1 MQPDDAGAL
10 LAFFQKLSRED
21 RFFLKEDVASPVVIQ
36 RWVDDMDYDRALP
49 IIALDGDTIVA
60 DGTLHRSRA
69 NARRHI
75 GQIRIAV
82 ADVYRNRGLGA
93 TLLNDLATIAN
104 EHGLERLLLE
114 AVSDHEDN
122 AIKAAEY
129 VGFVRVGSLPGHAKD
144 LQGHPGTSCSWRCP
158 WASGSIGGGSNRRR
172 MGALG
177 FPSAEVGS
185 WRRRPESNRCIEV
198 LQTSALPLGYV
209 AGKR

>member
-1 MQPDDAGAL
+1 MAGQKPHTYTLSAYPKTVGLRDGTSITLRPMQPDDAGAL

-82 ADVYRNRGLGA
+82 AEDYRNRGLGT
-93 TLLNDLATIAN
+93 TLLNELATIAN

-114 AVSDHEDN
+114 AVSDHEDD

-144 LQGHPGTSCSWRCP
+144 LQD
-158 WASGSIGGGSNRRR
+158 
-172 MGALG
+172 
-177 FPSAEVGS
+177 
-185 WRRRPESNRCIEV
+185 RPRDIV
-198 LQTSALPLGYV
+198 LLEMPLG
-209 AGKR
+209 KWFDWWRF

>member
-1 MQPDDAGAL
+1 
-10 LAFFQKLSRED
+10 
-21 RFFLKEDVASPVVIQ
+21 
-36 RWVDDMDYDRALP
+36 MDYDRALP
-49 IIALDGDTIVA
+49 IIALDGETIVA

-82 ADVYRNRGLGA
+82 ADDYRNRGLGT

-114 AVSDHEDN
+114 AVSDHEDD

-144 LQGHPGTSCSWRCP
+144 LQGHPRD
-158 WASGSIGGGSNRRR
+158 I
-172 MGALG
+172 
-177 FPSAEVGS
+177 
-185 WRRRPESNRCIEV
+185 V
-198 LQTSALPLGYV
+198 LLEMPLG
-209 AGKR
+209 KWFDWWRF

>member
-1 MQPDDAGAL
+1 MAGQKPHTYTLSAYPKTVGLRDGTSIVLRPMQPDDAGAL
-10 LAFFQKLSRED
+10 LAFFQELSPKD

-82 ADVYRNRGLGA
+82 ADDYRNRGLGT
-93 TLLNDLATIAN
+93 TLLNELATIAN

-114 AVSDHEDN
+114 AVSDHEDD

-144 LQGHPGTSCSWRCP
+144 LQGHPRD
-158 WASGSIGGGSNRRR
+158 I
-172 MGALG
+172 
-177 FPSAEVGS
+177 
-185 WRRRPESNRCIEV
+185 V
-198 LQTSALPLGYV
+198 LLEMPLG
-209 AGKR
+209 KWFDWWRF

>member
-1 MQPDDAGAL
+1 MAGQKPHTYTLSAYPKTVGLRDGTSITLRPMQPDDAGPL
-10 LAFFQKLSRED
+10 LAFFQKLSPED

-69 NARRHI
+69 NARRHV

-82 ADVYRNRGLGA
+82 ANDYRNRGLGT
-93 TLLNDLATIAN
+93 TLLNELATIAN

-114 AVSDHEDN
+114 AVSDHEDD

-144 LQGHPGTSCSWRCP
+144 LQD
-158 WASGSIGGGSNRRR
+158 
-172 MGALG
+172 
-177 FPSAEVGS
+177 
-185 WRRRPESNRCIEV
+185 RPRDIV
-198 LQTSALPLGYV
+198 LLEMPLG
-209 AGKR
+209 KWFDWWRF

>member
-1 MQPDDAGAL
+1 MAGQKPHTYTLSAYPKTVGLRDGTSIVLRPMQPDDADAL
-10 LAFFQKLSRED
+10 LAFFQELSPKD

-82 ADVYRNRGLGA
+82 ADDYRNRGLGT
-93 TLLNDLATIAN
+93 TLLNELATIAN

-114 AVSDHEDN
+114 AVSDHEDD

-144 LQGHPGTSCSWRCP
+144 LQGHPRD
-158 WASGSIGGGSNRRR
+158 I
-172 MGALG
+172 
-177 FPSAEVGS
+177 
-185 WRRRPESNRCIEV
+185 V
-198 LQTSALPLGYV
+198 LLEMPLG
-209 AGKR
+209 KWFDWWRF

>member
-1 MQPDDAGAL
+1 MAGQKPHTYTLSAYPKTVGLRDGTSITLRPMQPDDADAL
-10 LAFFQKLSRED
+10 LAFFQKLSSED

-82 ADVYRNRGLGA
+82 ADDYRNRGLGT

-114 AVSDHEDN
+114 AVSDHEDD

-144 LQGHPGTSCSWRCP
+144 LQGHPRD
-158 WASGSIGGGSNRRR
+158 I
-172 MGALG
+172 
-177 FPSAEVGS
+177 
-185 WRRRPESNRCIEV
+185 V
-198 LQTSALPLGYV
+198 LLEMPLG
-209 AGKR
+209 KWFDWWRF

>member
-1 MQPDDAGAL
+1 MAGQKPHTYTLSAYPKTVGLRDGTSITLRPMQPDDAGTL

-82 ADVYRNRGLGA
+82 ADDYRNRGLGT
-93 TLLNDLATIAN
+93 TLLNELATIAN

-114 AVSDHEDN
+114 AVSDHEDD

-144 LQGHPGTSCSWRCP
+144 LQD
-158 WASGSIGGGSNRRR
+158 
-172 MGALG
+172 
-177 FPSAEVGS
+177 
-185 WRRRPESNRCIEV
+185 RPRDIV
-198 LQTSALPLGYV
+198 LLEMPLG
-209 AGKR
+209 KWFDWWRF

>member
-1 MQPDDAGAL
+1 MAGQKPHTYTLSAYPKTVGLRDGTSITLRPMQPDDADAL
-10 LAFFQKLSRED
+10 LAFFQELSRED

-82 ADVYRNRGLGA
+82 AGDYRNRGLGT
-93 TLLNDLATIAN
+93 TLLNELATIAN

-114 AVSDHEDN
+114 AVSDHEDD

-144 LQGHPGTSCSWRCP
+144 LQGHPRD
-158 WASGSIGGGSNRRR
+158 I
-172 MGALG
+172 
-177 FPSAEVGS
+177 
-185 WRRRPESNRCIEV
+185 V
-198 LQTSALPLGYV
+198 LLEMPLG
-209 AGKR
+209 KWFDWWRF

>member
-1 MQPDDAGAL
+1 MAGQRPHTYTLSAYPKTVGLRDGTSITLRPMQPDDADAL
-10 LAFFQKLSRED
+10 LAFFQKLSSED
-21 RFFLKEDVASPVVIQ
+21 RFFLKEDVASPRVIQ

-82 ADVYRNRGLGA
+82 ADDYRNRGLGT

-114 AVSDHEDN
+114 AVSDHEDD

-144 LQGHPGTSCSWRCP
+144 LQGHPRD
-158 WASGSIGGGSNRRR
+158 I
-172 MGALG
+172 
-177 FPSAEVGS
+177 
-185 WRRRPESNRCIEV
+185 V
-198 LQTSALPLGYV
+198 LLEMPLG
-209 AGKR
+209 KWFDWWRF

>member
-1 MQPDDAGAL
+1 MAGQKPHTYTLSAYPKTVGLRDGTSITLRPMQPDDADAL
-10 LAFFQKLSRED
+10 LAFFQKLSSED
-21 RFFLKEDVASPVVIQ
+21 RFFLKEDVASPRVIQ

-82 ADVYRNRGLGA
+82 ADDYRNRGLGT

-114 AVSDHEDN
+114 AVSDHEDD

-144 LQGHPGTSCSWRCP
+144 LQGHPRD
-158 WASGSIGGGSNRRR
+158 I
-172 MGALG
+172 
-177 FPSAEVGS
+177 
-185 WRRRPESNRCIEV
+185 V
-198 LQTSALPLGYV
+198 LLEMPLG
-209 AGKR
+209 KWFDWWRF

>member
-1 MQPDDAGAL
+1 MAGQKPHTYTLSAYPKTVGLRDGTSITLRPMQPDDADAL
-10 LAFFQKLSRED
+10 LAFFQKLSSED
-21 RFFLKEDVASPVVIQ
+21 RFFLKEDVASPRVIQ

-49 IIALDGDTIVA
+49 IIALDGDTVVA

-82 ADVYRNRGLGA
+82 ADDYRNRGLGT

-114 AVSDHEDN
+114 AVSDHEDD

-144 LQGHPGTSCSWRCP
+144 LQGHPRD
-158 WASGSIGGGSNRRR
+158 I
-172 MGALG
+172 
-177 FPSAEVGS
+177 
-185 WRRRPESNRCIEV
+185 V
-198 LQTSALPLGYV
+198 LLEMPLG
-209 AGKR
+209 KWFDWWRF

>member
-1 MQPDDAGAL
+1 MAGQKPHTYTLSAYPKTVGLRDGTSITLRPMQPDDAGAL
-10 LAFFQKLSRED
+10 LTFFQKLSRED

-82 ADVYRNRGLGA
+82 ADDYRNRGLGT
-93 TLLNDLATIAN
+93 TLLNELATIAN

-114 AVSDHEDN
+114 AVSDHEDD

-144 LQGHPGTSCSWRCP
+144 LQD
-158 WASGSIGGGSNRRR
+158 
-172 MGALG
+172 
-177 FPSAEVGS
+177 
-185 WRRRPESNRCIEV
+185 RPRDIV
-198 LQTSALPLGYV
+198 LLEMPLG
-209 AGKR
+209 KWFDWWRF

>member
-1 MQPDDAGAL
+1 MAVQKPHTYTLSAYPKTVGLRDGTSITLRPMQPDDAGAL

-82 ADVYRNRGLGA
+82 ADDYRNRGLGT
-93 TLLNDLATIAN
+93 TLLNELATIAN

-114 AVSDHEDN
+114 AVSDHEDD

-144 LQGHPGTSCSWRCP
+144 LQD
-158 WASGSIGGGSNRRR
+158 
-172 MGALG
+172 
-177 FPSAEVGS
+177 
-185 WRRRPESNRCIEV
+185 RPRDIV
-198 LQTSALPLGYV
+198 LLEMPLG
-209 AGKR
+209 KWFDWWRF